1 MKILQVNKFYYP
13 RGGADKYFLD
23 LAAAQETA
31 GHKVAI
37 FAMRHP
43 NNQSSPW
50 EKYFI
55 SQISFNRKNF
65 KDKLKTPSRVLYS
78 LEAKRKFS
86 RLLDDFKPDII
97 HIHNIY
103 HHISPSILE
112 AAFKR
117 KIPVVMH
124 LHDYKLICANHA
136 LFTNGSV
143 CQACR
148 TNNYWQCLKNRC
160 IKDSWP
166 ASALAAFE
174 MYLHHSILKIY
185 ENKVNVFIAP
195 SRFMKDMAVAFGQAA
210 DKIKIIYNP
219 YGTSSSTGVV
229 ETLSN
234 TKDYLLYFG
243 RLSPEKGLEVLIKAA
258 ALSGQKLKIAGSG
271 ELESDLKEL
280 ASKLKAPV
288 EFRGFLQG
296 QELEKIITEALAIII
311 PSIWYENMPLSL
323 MEALKAGKIVIASRI
338 GGLPEI
344 IKDGYNGLLFKPG
357 SAEDLKLKID
367 SLANIDRKKMS
378 QAARDSVANFSSQAN
393 LKKVMAVYEKLLK

>member
-219 YGTSSSTGVV
+219 YGTSSSTSVV

>member
-1 MKILQVNKFYYP
+1 MRILQVNKFYYP

-23 LAAAQETA
+23 LAASQEAA

-43 NNQSSPW
+43 NNQVSPW

-55 SQISFNRKNF
+55 SQVSFNRKNF
-65 KDKLKTPSRVLYS
+65 KDILKTPGRVLYS

-117 KIPVVMH
+117 QIPVVMH
-124 LHDYKLICANHA
+124 LHDYKLVCANHA
-136 LFTNGSV
+136 LFVNGSV
-143 CQACR
+143 CQACQP
-148 TNNYWQCLKNRC
+148 NNYWQCLKNRC
-160 IKDSWP
+160 IKDSWQ

-174 MYLHHSILKIY
+174 MYLHHSVLKIY
-185 ENKVNVFIAP
+185 ENKVNLFIAP

-210 DKIKIIYNP
+210 DKIKVIYNP
-219 YGTSSSTGVV
+219 YGASSSTGVF

-234 TKDYLLYFG
+234 AKDYLLYFG
-243 RLSPEKGLEVLIKAA
+243 RLSPEKGLEVLIKAT

-271 ELESDLKEL
+271 ELEFSLKQL
-280 ASKLKAPV
+280 ALKLKAPV
-288 EFRGFLQG
+288 EFTGFLQG
-296 QELEKIITEALAIII
+296 QELEKTITEASAIVI

-323 MEALKAGKIVIASRI
+323 MEALKFGKIVIASRI

-344 IKDGYNGLLFKPG
+344 IKDGYNGLLFTPG
-357 SAEDLKLKID
+357 SADDLKLKID

-378 QAARDSVANFSSQAN
+378 QAARDSVADFSPQAN
-393 LKKVMAVYEKLLK
+393 LEKVMQVYKELLQ